1 MTDILLFIVSGAVG
15 FAVGVFFFM
24 GLLLTVRRG
33 IASTRPAVWFLLSLV
48 IRTSIT
54 LTVFYFVAV
63 GHWLR
68 LVLCLTGFIIA
79 RFAVVWWGRSQ
90 RDDRS
95 EVRIAP

>member
-1 MTDILLFIVSGAVG
+1 MTDILLLIVSAIVG
-15 FAVGVFFFM
+15 FAVGVFFFL
-24 GLLLTVRRG
+24 GLLWTIRRG

-54 LTVFYFVAV
+54 LAVFYFVAL

-68 LVLCLTGFIIA
+68 LVLCLCGFIVA
-79 RFAVVWWGRSQ
+79 RFVVVRWGKTQ
-90 RDDRS
+90 DDNRK